1 MPVSRSNDFS
11 CWQISGAFTQIDFS
25 KQNVKEENRMKA
37 RTTSYISRCNVI
49 DSKVPVDYLHKDR
62 DQYIEGSTLEPK
74 NTGTVALF
82 SFIFSQIFSIFS
94 KSTQNY
100 KMLYIPYERPKKW
113 VFNFTKTK
121 GMATPKRQPRPWE

>member
-25 KQNVKEENRMKA
+25 KQNVKEGNRMKA

-62 DQYIEGSTLEPK
+62 DQYIEDIRRVKTL
-74 NTGTVALF
+74 VSDLF
-82 SFIFSQIFSIFS
+82 W
-94 KSTQNY
+94 N
-100 KMLYIPYERPKKW
+100 RKK
-113 VFNFTKTK
+113 FTI
-121 GMATPKRQPRPWE
+121 AQLFAI